1 MHNAHHHRTHGVR
14 ALACGVFASLALP
27 MAVRLPLAEVLTIQ
41 IGEELIA
48 LEDPAPAEPTPSDTV
63 PPPASPSSLPEPTP
77 AEPPT
82 APTPTIAVRAPTR
95 SWGLDRIDQ
104 RSLPLDRGFSI
115 SGDGA
120 GVRAYIVDT
129 GINLESS
136 DFTGRIDV
144 GFSAIDS
151 TTQDCHGHGTHVS
164 GIVGGT
170 DFGVAP
176 AVTLVPVRV
185 SACGGTA
192 TLANAIAG
200 IDWAI
205 ADHVSG
211 PAVMNI
217 SLGGSSSDLLDDAV
231 ARAVADGITVVVA
244 AGNSNTDACTRSPAR
259 ALEAITVAASTIT
272 DARYSASNTGTCVDL
287 FAPGVTITSD
297 WIGNPT
303 ATRVL
308 SGTSMAAPHVAGAAA
323 AYLSAHPDA
332 APAQVLAALLAGATT
347 GVVIDAGPDSPN
359 ALMYVGPP
367 TP

>member
-1 MHNAHHHRTHGVR
+1 
-14 ALACGVFASLALP
+14 VFASIVLP
-27 MAVRLPLAEVLTIQ
+27 LAVRLPLADALTIQ
-41 IGEELIA
+41 IGDEQAA
-48 LEDPAPAEPTPSDTV
+48 LEDPAPAEPTPPNTA
-63 PPPASPSSLPEPTP
+63 PPPASAPAIPDPTT
-77 AEPPT
+77 AEPPASPDPT
-82 APTPTIAVRAPTR
+82 TVEPPTTPTPVSPTPTIAVRVPTQ

-104 RSLPLDRGFSI
+104 RALPLDRVFSI
-115 SGDGA
+115 AGDGA

-129 GINLESS
+129 GINLDSS

-185 SACGGTA
+185 SGCGGTA

-244 AGNSNTDACTRSPAR
+244 AGNSNADACTRSPAR
-259 ALEAITVAASTIT
+259 ALAAITVAASTIT
-272 DARYSASNTGTCVDL
+272 DARYSASNIGTCVDL

-323 AYLSAHPDA
+323 AFLSAHPNA
-332 APAQVLAALLAGATT
+332 APAEVLTALLDSATS
-347 GVVIDAGPDSPN
+347 GVVTDVGTGSPN
-359 ALMYVGPP
+359 ALVYVGPP